1 MNMSNFKK
9 IFLLIFIAMIVFIL
23 AQRGSQ
29 PVHKYNRQDY
39 KHWIDADGD
48 CQNTRQEVLIS
59 ESLEKVKLDE
69 SGCKVVSGK
78 WHDSYTDKDFTDP
91 HELDIDHFI
100 PLKEVDRSGGE
111 FWSTE
116 KKMLY
121 ANDLDDAETLIAV
134 SKSAN
139 RAKGDKDPL
148 HWMPQNQKYH
158 CEYIRNWVR
167 VKMKWHLVMDEE
179 EKNFIEHQRKI
190 CEANLE
196 KKTGNVSLMQSKA
209 GGK

>member
-1 MNMSNFKK
+1 MNLRNFKK
-9 IFLLIFIAMIVFIL
+9 LFFLLLIVVIVVIL

-29 PVHKYNRQDY
+29 PGHKYNREDY

-78 WHDSYTDKDFTDP
+78 WHDPYTDQDFTDP
-91 HELDIDHFI
+91 HELDIDHLV

-111 FWSTE
+111 FWSAD
-116 KKMLY
+116 KKIYY
-121 ANDLDDAETLIAV
+121 ANDLDNPETLIAV

-139 RAKGDKDPL
+139 RAKGDKDPSD
-148 HWMPQNQKYH
+148 WMPQNQQYH
-158 CEYIRNWVR
+158 CEYIRNWVK
-167 VKMKWHLVMDEE
+167 VKQQWQLVMDDK
-179 EKNFIEHQRKI
+179 EKNFISHEQKNCERILEEKI
-190 CEANLE
+190 IQTPLNP
-196 KKTGNVSLMQSKA
+196 SLMQ
-209 GGK
+209 